1 MRTSWIDQDQLLA
14 EGWKGNEMQSNR
26 HDVSTCQIPRGCVEK
41 SSEGKESEGMNG
53 YYLIVS
59 SFGFTRSDS
68 SSKLLII

>member
-1 MRTSWIDQDQLLA
+1 MLTSEIDQEILA
-14 EGWKGNEMQSNR
+14 KKDSWARERYLTEMMLAHASLQ
-26 HDVSTCQIPRGCVEK
+26 QGCVAK

-68 SSKLLII
+68 SSKLFII